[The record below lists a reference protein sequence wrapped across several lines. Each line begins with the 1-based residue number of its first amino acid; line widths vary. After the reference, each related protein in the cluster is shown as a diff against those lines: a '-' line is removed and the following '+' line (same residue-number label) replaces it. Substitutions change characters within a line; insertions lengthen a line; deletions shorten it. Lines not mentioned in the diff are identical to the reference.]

1 MIVVALLSDQNYV
14 RALETSFRCY
24 YNRTG
29 KVAMPPPL
37 NYTQAFLKSTNPM
50 LPGLRPPQFPTLF
63 PPVPSFTL
71 PPAFITPPP
80 PVTFPPPVHL
90 SKVTGL
96 PPLPPPFPT
105 LLPPPPPY
113 YPAPVSP
120 ITQPQSVPVATTAGT
135 VFVPDTPAT
144 PNDPFGTSN
153 LAMTTSITP
162 RYPLDS
168 DISVSGQGS
177 QPLSSATP
185 ASVFFTTLSSTL
197 GQRTESPTTKKHSLG
212 HIRGRGRTTTL
223 SPPPA
228 TTAKITHIKVAVVDA
243 KESSK
248 AGEQDLNNIH
258 GGNTPGNS
266 GTETG
271 VDSQGNRGKET
282 SISHIDL
289 TSKESDA
296 GSVVPTH
303 TTFHA
308 TSPSSAPKDQI
319 NGMLPIPDIHG
330 NIHPKFRTTE
340 RPPADHSITTDRI
353 GSSKSSTSQA
363 GSTKSTDTEHGAEDT
378 SNEPFHSKTVLP
390 PTNPKV
396 PGDTVLTAG
405 RSDGEGSASASTST
419 TKQPAVS
426 IRDQC
431 VLDLVDKA
439 KEKYPNYECQCPTGE
454 MLIEGN
460 CEAHET
466 DLAFYKVSIHS
477 ACGEETLTDEQ
488 KKWIAVGKLG
498 ETLDTPSCVRM
509 SSGGDV
515 VVNSICSDHCNIGS
529 FRGLVKESPDD
540 ARKITIEGELLFC
553 LT

>member
-1 MIVVALLSDQNYV
+1 MTYGFLITEEKLCGDPSSFPCKGYGECVLWQWLLDGKKHCIDGSDEDQNYV

-37 NYTQAFLKSTNPM
+37 NYTQAFLKITNPV
-50 LPGLRPPQFPTLF
+50 LPGFRPPQFPTLF

-113 YPAPVSP
+113 YPVPVPP
-120 ITQPQSVPVATTAGT
+120 ITQPQSAPVTTTVAT
-135 VFVPDTPAT
+135 VLVPDTPAT
-144 PNDPFGTSN
+144 PSDPFGTSN

-168 DISVSGQGS
+168 DISVSGLGS

-197 GQRTESPTTKKHSLG
+197 GQRTEPPNTRKHSLG

-223 SPPPA
+223 SPALA
-228 TTAKITHIKVAVVDA
+228 TTAKITHIKVAVVDV

-248 AGEQDLNNIH
+248 TGEQELNNVH
-258 GGNTPGNS
+258 GGTTLGNS

-271 VDSQGNRGKET
+271 VDSQDNREKET

-289 TSKESDA
+289 TSKENEAASI
-296 GSVVPTH
+296 VPTH
-303 TTFHA
+303 SSSFHG
-308 TSPSSAPKDQI
+308 TSPSSTPKGQI
-319 NGMLPIPDIHG
+319 DGMLPIPDIHG

-340 RPPADHSITTDRI
+340 RPPVEQSITTDRI

-363 GSTKSTDTEHGAEDT
+363 GFTKSSDTEHGQDDST
-378 SNEPFHSKTVLP
+378 NEPFQRKTVSP
-390 PTNPKV
+390 PTKPKV
-396 PGDTVLTAG
+396 PSDTVLTAG
-405 RSDGEGSASASTST
+405 RSDGAELASTSIST
-419 TKQPAVS
+419 TQQPSVS
-426 IRDQC
+426 VRDQC
-431 VLDLVDKA
+431 VLDFIDKA

-454 MLIEGN
+454 MLVGGN
-460 CEAHET
+460 CE
-466 DLAFYKVSIHS
+466 
-477 ACGEETLTDEQ
+477 
-488 KKWIAVGKLG
+488 
-498 ETLDTPSCVRM
+498 
-509 SSGGDV
+509 
-515 VVNSICSDHCNIGS
+515 
-529 FRGLVKESPDD
+529 GLYF
-540 ARKITIEGELLFC
+540 ILLF
-553 LT
+553 LLFK